1 MTRHAPRTAAAI
13 HLPRS
18 VVGLAVLVCAL
29 GYALGATAAPPA
41 PSALLQDE
49 RNSVDVF
56 QRVSPSVVFI
66 TNAALQRD
74 WFTMDVTAI
83 PRGTGSGFV
92 WDRAGHI
99 VTNFHVVQGAQALS
113 VKLMD
118 GTTYEARLAGA
129 DPTKDIAVL
138 RIQAPA
144 KRLHP
149 VQIGRSSTLQV
160 GRKVLAIGNPFGL
173 DHTLTTGVVSALG
186 REIDSLVGRKIRDVI
201 QTDAAIN
208 PGNSGGPLLN
218 SAGQLVGMNT
228 SILSKSGGSAGI
240 GFAVPVDTIARVV
253 PQLIQHGHVVRPGL
267 GVELVQDAVA
277 RANDIQG
284 VVIYSVPKGSAAARA
299 GLRGLRRSREGLLL
313 GDVVVAVGGVK
324 VESYEDLASALERHK
339 VGEVVP
345 LGILREGK
353 IIRVPV
359 TLQPVR

>member
-1 MTRHAPRTAAAI
+1 MRRLALPEVSLSPLAHAGVWAAFWVLGACATASAAA
-13 HLPRS
+13 
-18 VVGLAVLVCAL
+18 
-29 GYALGATAAPPA
+29 PA
-41 PSALLQDE
+41 SSPLLQDE
-49 RNSVDVF
+49 RNSVEVF

-66 TNAALQRD
+66 TNAALRRD

-83 PRGTGSGFV
+83 PQGTGSGFV

-99 VTNFHVVQGAQALS
+99 VTNFHVVRGAQALS

-118 GTTYEARLAGA
+118 GTSYEARLVGV

-138 RIQAPA
+138 QIEAPA
-144 KRLHP
+144 EALQP
-149 VQIGRSSTLQV
+149 VRVGRSSALQV

-218 SAGQLVGMNT
+218 SAGELVGMNT
-228 SILSKSGGSAGI
+228 SILSKSGASDGI
-240 GFAVPVDTIARVV
+240 GFAVPADTIARVV
-253 PQLIQHGHVVRPGL
+253 PQIIRYGRVLRPGL

-277 RANDIQG
+277 RANGIRG
-284 VVIYSVPKGSAAARA
+284 VVIYRVPKGSAAARA
-299 GLRGLRRSREGLLL
+299 GLRGLRRSHGELLL
-313 GDVVVAVGGVK
+313 GDVIVAVEQGK
-324 VESYEDLASALERHK
+324 VETYEDLATALERHR
-339 VGEVVP
+339 VGDTVT
-345 LGILREGK
+345 LGILRDGK
-353 IIRVPV
+353 IVRISV